1 MALDSRGNYIPKIA
15 DFGLSK
21 SIYESDLSNITNS
34 FGGGTLDYSSP
45 EQLYGHPLRPN
56 TDLWS
61 FGVIT
66 YEVLSGKKPFSS
78 DDISGNPEAKRR
90 AIYQKIVHALLPA
103 DVNDC
108 PVPYGDVI
116 RLCLI
121 KDPKQRVKKGEDLI
135 EFLKNPTPLL
145 IPEESYDE
153 DETLIFG
160 KEKEIGQEINP
171 IEIFRKGA
179 AAILGKP
186 VQISPTTEEEVNK
199 RAEEAARQ
207 RKIEE
212 EEANRKVAEEKAR
225 KEAEEQARL
234 KAVEE
239 ENIRRED
246 ERIAAEEKARK
257 EAEEQARLKA
267 VEEENRR
274 REAERLAADEK
285 ARKEVEEQAR
295 RNAAEEENRRR
306 EDERIA
312 AEEKARK
319 EAEEQARLKA
329 VEEENRRR
337 EAERLAADEKAR
349 KEAEEQARRKAAE
362 EENRRREAERLA
374 AEEKARK
381 EAEEQARLKAVEEEN
396 RRREAERL
404 AAEEK
409 ARKEAEEQARLKA
422 VEEENRCREAERL
435 AAEEKARKEA
445 EEQARLKAALE
456 ENRRREA
463 GRIATEEKARKEAEE
478 RKRKEDDDDQVP
490 FWLLHW
496 KKITAVLIT
505 ALAAAGIWLMQGKET
520 TPQPGIEIRQ
530 TGSAY
535 IISVNGNELTGS
547 YDTVYQRSDTL
558 FALRQDSMF
567 VFDHSSGQMQYLRI
581 TDAALIQDKPKGSDD
596 GKAQEAINKI
606 KKLPRD
612 KVTVQILDNFLSTHP
627 GSPWE
632 KEVLKWKKELV
643 DKLKET
649 MNEEGMYN
657 QAVQSQ
663 SITFCDMYLSQ
674 YPAGKYNKQIAD
686 LKARLVK
693 SEEEELW
700 NRAKTDGSTDAYQR
714 YLGKY
719 PTGSHSQEAKSEIIR
734 IEEKKKKEQVA
745 PTLVGDS
752 PNQPNNES
760 DKPTAVSPEPEVP
773 TEKEPPVPPVV
784 AAIDKYMVKIGR
796 GGSHT
801 LGCGEK
807 SRGCD
812 VKDGT
817 KMVNIGPIMM
827 GKFEVTQ
834 EQYRA
839 VTGTNPSHFKDNLRN
854 PVENL
859 TYNEIMDFI
868 KKLNNIAG
876 NPYNYRLPTEAEWEY
891 AALAGSEMLYSGSNE
906 PRPVAV
912 VDETGTSVVGRK
924 KANAW
929 GLHDMSGNVA
939 EFCSDDYGPYSGGK
953 ISSRFKVV
961 KGGSYLE
968 SESDAKIK
976 KRSKAEKDR
985 PFTFI
990 GFRLVR
996 ELK

>member
-1 MALDSRGNYIPKIA
+1 MQQRDFFDRYEIDVKDGRLGGGAFGTVYKAYDHLRDEWKAIKIAEVKFIDGKEFSLISEFQASQAIPLNKFIAHYESVEQFQMSNGLFDYAVMQYYPEGNLKQLLAAKTLQLNEKFAIINGILQGITFLHQNHIIHRDIKPSNILMALDSRGNYIPKIA

-66 YEVLSGKKPFSS
+66 YEVFTGKKPFSS
-78 DDISGNPEAKRR
+78 EDISGSPEAKRR
-90 AIYQKIVHALLPA
+90 DIYQKIVHAHLPA
-103 DVNDC
+103 DIDDC

-135 EFLKNPTPLL
+135 AFLKNPVPLI

-153 DETLIFG
+153 DETLILG
-160 KEKEIGQEINP
+160 KEKETEKEINP

-212 EEANRKVAEEKAR
+212 EEANRK
-225 KEAEEQARL
+225 
-234 KAVEE
+234 
-239 ENIRRED
+239 
-246 ERIAAEEKARK
+246 AAEEKARK

-274 REAERLAADEK
+274 QEAERLAAQEK
-285 ARKEVEEQAR
+285 AH
-295 RNAAEEENRRR
+295 
-306 EDERIA
+306 
-312 AEEKARK
+312 K
-319 EAEEQARLKA
+319 EAKEQARLKA
-329 VEEENRRR
+329 EEEANRRKEAERIAAKEKARR
-337 EAERLAADEKAR
+337 EAE
-349 KEAEEQARRKAAE
+349 EQK
-362 EENRRREAERLA
+362 
-374 AEEKARK
+374 KK
-381 EAEEQARLKAVEEEN
+381 
-396 RRREAERL
+396 
-404 AAEEK
+404 
-409 ARKEAEEQARLKA
+409 
-422 VEEENRCREAERL
+422 
-435 AAEEKARKEA
+435 
-445 EEQARLKAALE
+445 
-456 ENRRREA
+456 
-463 GRIATEEKARKEAEE
+463 
-478 RKRKEDDDDQVP
+478 KEDDDDQKP

-505 ALAAAGIWLMQGKET
+505 VLAATGIWMTQRTGSI
-520 TPQPGIEIRQ
+520 PQSGIEIRQ
-530 TGSAY
+530 RGTQYTIAMDGT
-535 IISVNGNELTGS
+535 ELTGS
-547 YDTVYQRSDTL
+547 YDTVYQRVDSL
-558 FALRQDSMF
+558 IAVRQDSLF
-567 VFDHSSGQMQYLRI
+567 LYDKTSGQMIYTGIENNTPI
-581 TDAALIQDKPKGSDD
+581 TSKEEVKDHS
-596 GKAQEAINKI
+596 KAKADFEKI
-606 KKLPRD
+606 KKMPRD
-612 KVTVQILDNFLSTHP
+612 KVTVPILDNFLSNHP

-663 SITFCDMYLSQ
+663 SLTFCDMYLSQ
-674 YPAGKYNKQIAD
+674 YPTGKYQNQIID
-686 LKARLVK
+686 LKTKLVK
-693 SEEEELW
+693 AEEEELW
-700 NRAKTDGSTDAYQR
+700 NKAKAEGTFDAYQR
-714 YLGKY
+714 YLGRY
-719 PTGSHSQEAKSEIIR
+719 PGGSHNQEARSEIKK
-734 IEEKKKKEQVA
+734 IEEKQKKEQEA
-745 PTLVGDS
+745 ANDGIEPAKQS
-752 PNQPNNES
+752 QAEAA
-760 DKPTAVSPEPEVP
+760 KPISAGPEPEVP
-773 TEKEPPVPPVV
+773 TEKEPPMPPVV
-784 AAIDKYMVKIGR
+784 AAIDNYMVKIGR

-801 LGCGEK
+801 LGCNEK

-812 VKDGT
+812 IKDGT
-817 KMVNIGPIMM
+817 KIVNIGPIMM

-859 TYNEIMDFI
+859 TYNEVMDFI
-868 KKLNNIAG
+868 NKLNSMAG
-876 NPYNYRLPTEAEWEY
+876 NPYRYRLPTEAEWEY

-953 ISSRFKVV
+953 INARFKVV
-961 KGGSYLE
+961 KGGSYL
-968 SESDAKIK
+968 DNDNMAMIK